1 MRALRPSHQHTA
13 YSATLLVTGAIALS
27 RVIGYLR
34 EAYIAWAFGAGPRTD
49 AFVAA
54 FTLPDFINYLLAGGT
69 ASITFISIYTRYH
82 SSGRE
87 KEAQHTFSI
96 VISIMSALLAV
107 FIAAAEWF
115 TPEFTRWWFSGFDA
129 AQVQLC
135 VTLTRILLPAQLF
148 FVIGGVTSAVLQS
161 KRMFL
166 LPALAPVIYNA
177 SIILGG
183 LLGSHRYGI
192 SSLAFGA
199 LAGAF
204 AGPFLINAIG
214 AGRTG
219 IGFRPS
225 FHFGHAGFREWIVL
239 SVPLMLGVSLVAAD
253 DWIMRY
259 FASGGAGDITRLNY
273 AKRLIGVPIAVIGQ
287 ASGQAALPF
296 FAKLFG
302 EKHMAEFRTI
312 VGRAIGRVAGAS
324 FLLTAWMMAAA
335 LPVIDLVYRRGRF
348 SFTDSR
354 ETAALFFWFSVSL
367 VFWAAQGL
375 YARAFYAAGNTL
387 TPMLAGTMITMV
399 SIPVYGGVGNCI
411 GHRNCCAH
419 GCAGL
424 VIASQTPGTGRRVA
438 VEGIAEVAWNRKPC
452 RIHRLFGIRRICSG
466 WKPRRRLGFAGSGIC
481 NLGRSRVPG
490 IVGYESQLAITRYRS
505 RVAST
510 AKPTPTGDRQPVAP
524 SGPGFPLRPVLPG
537 PWTRR
542 PFVPVCGCRYH
553 P

>member
-399 SIPVYGGVGNCI
+399 SIPVYGALYHRWNVVGL
-411 GHRNCCAH
+411 A
-419 GCAGL
+419 
-424 VIASQTPGTGRRVA
+424 IASDI
-438 VEGIAEVAWNRKPC
+438 GIAAHTVVLAWLLHRK
-452 RIHRLFGIRRICSG
+452 RLVPAGALPWKELLKLLGTASLAGFTAYLASG
-466 WKPRRRLGFAGSGIC
+466 VF
-481 NLGRSRVPG
+481 VPDG
-490 IVGYESQLAITRYRS
+490 S
-505 RVAST
+505 RVADLASLGLVSAT
-510 AKPTPTGDRQPVAP
+510 WAAAASLGLWATKVSWRSPDTG
-524 SGPGFPLRPVLPG
+524 
-537 PWTRR
+537 
-542 PFVPVCGCRYH
+542 H
-553 P
+553 E